1 MEQTLIFAQKPDLD
15 YMTSQ
20 IASYLSEDDFLVVR
34 HHRHLFMGIA
44 VEGLTIE
51 GPTYHKTDGVKA
63 LIDCHTAVFNQ
74 TDGVKALIDCHTAV
88 FNQTPNTVTINKN
101 EVILKPYMDAD
112 DYFTLTP
119 RKYLKK
125 G

>member
-20 IASYLSEDDFLVVR
+20 IASYLTEDAFLVVR

-44 VEGLTIE
+44 VESLTIE
-51 GPTYHKTDGVKA
+51 GPTYNKTDGVKA
-63 LIDCHTAVFNQ
+63 LINRHMTA
-74 TDGVKALIDCHTAV
+74 

-101 EVILKPYMDAD
+101 EVILKPYTDAD

>member
-1 MEQTLIFAQKPDLD
+1 MEQTLIFAQTPDLD

-20 IASYLSEDDFLVVR
+20 IASYLTDDDFLVVR

-44 VEGLTIE
+44 VEGLTID
-51 GPTYHKTDGVKA
+51 GPTHHKTDGVKA
-63 LIDCHTAVFNQ
+63 LIDR
-74 TDGVKALIDCHTAV
+74 HTAV

-101 EVILKPYMDAD
+101 EIFVKTHVDAD

>member
-20 IASYLSEDDFLVVR
+20 IASYLKEDAFLVVR
-34 HHRHLFMGIA
+34 HHRQLFMGIA

-51 GPTYHKTDGVKA
+51 GSTYNKTDGVKA
-63 LIDCHTAVFNQ
+63 LIDRHMTTFGQ
-74 TDGVKALIDCHTAV
+74 
-88 FNQTPNTVTINKN
+88 QPNTVTVDKN
-101 EVILKPYMDAD
+101 EVTLKTHVDAV

-119 RKYLKK
+119 RKHLKK

>member
-1 MEQTLIFAQKPDLD
+1 MEQTLIFAQTPDLD

-20 IASYLSEDDFLVVR
+20 IASYLTEDDFLVVR
-34 HHRHLFMGIA
+34 HHRHIFMGIA
-44 VEGLTIE
+44 VEGLTID
-51 GPTYHKTDGVKA
+51 GPTYNK
-63 LIDCHTAVFNQ
+63 

-101 EVILKPYMDAD
+101 EVFVKSHVDAV

-119 RKYLKK
+119 RKQLKK

>member
-1 MEQTLIFAQKPDLD
+1 MEQTLIFAQTPDLD

-20 IASYLSEDDFLVVR
+20 IASYLTDDDFLVVR

-51 GPTYHKTDGVKA
+51 GPTYNKTDGVKA
-63 LIDCHTAVFNQ
+63 LIDRHMTTFGQ
-74 TDGVKALIDCHTAV
+74 
-88 FNQTPNTVTINKN
+88 QPNTVTVDKN
-101 EVILKPYMDAD
+101 EVTLKTHVDAV

>member
-1 MEQTLIFAQKPDLD
+1 MEQTLIFAQTPDLD

-20 IASYLSEDDFLVVR
+20 IASYLKEDAFLVVR
-34 HHRHLFMGIA
+34 HHRHVFMGIA

-51 GPTYHKTDGVKA
+51 GPTYNKTDGAKA
-63 LIDCHTAVFNQ
+63 LINS
-74 TDGVKALIDCHTAV
+74 HTAV

-101 EVILKPYMDAD
+101 EVTLKTHVDAV

-119 RKYLKK
+119 RKHLKK

>member
-20 IASYLSEDDFLVVR
+20 IASYLNEDDFLVVR

-63 LIDCHTAVFNQ
+63 LIDCYTA
-74 TDGVKALIDCHTAV
+74 TY
-88 FNQTPNTVTINKN
+88 NQTPNTVTINNN
-101 EVILKPYMDAD
+101 EVFIKAHVDAN
-112 DYFTLTP
+112 DYLSLTP

>member
-1 MEQTLIFAQKPDLD
+1 MEQTLIFAQTPDLD

-20 IASYLSEDDFLVVR
+20 IASYLTEDAFLVVR
-34 HHRHLFMGIA
+34 HHRHIFMGIA

-51 GPTYHKTDGVKA
+51 GPTYNKTDGTRA
-63 LIDCHTAVFNQ
+63 LIDHHMTTFGQ
-74 TDGVKALIDCHTAV
+74 K
-88 FNQTPNTVTINKN
+88 PNTVTVDKN
-101 EVILKPYMDAD
+101 EVTLKTHVDAV

-119 RKYLKK
+119 RKHLKK

>member
-1 MEQTLIFAQKPDLD
+1 MEQTLIFAQTPDLD

-20 IASYLSEDDFLVVR
+20 IASYLTEDNFLIVR
-34 HHRHLFMGIA
+34 HHRQLFISIA

-51 GPTYHKTDGVKA
+51 GPTYNKTDGVKA
-63 LIDCHTAVFNQ
+63 LIDRHMTTFGQ
-74 TDGVKALIDCHTAV
+74 K
-88 FNQTPNTVTINKN
+88 PNTVTVDKN
-101 EVILKPYMDAD
+101 EVTLKTHVDAT

-119 RKYLKK
+119 RNHLKK

>member
-20 IASYLSEDDFLVVR
+20 IASYLKEDAFLVVR
-34 HHRHLFMGIA
+34 HHRQLFMGIA

-51 GPTYHKTDGVKA
+51 GPTYNKTDGIKA
-63 LIDCHTAVFNQ
+63 LIDCHMITFGQ
-74 TDGVKALIDCHTAV
+74 
-88 FNQTPNTVTINKN
+88 QPNTVTVDKN
-101 EVILKPYMDAD
+101 EVILKPYIDAD

>member
-20 IASYLSEDDFLVVR
+20 IASYLKEDDFLVVR

-44 VEGLTIE
+44 VEGLTID
-51 GPTYHKTDGVKA
+51 GPTYNKTDGVKA
-63 LIDCHTAVFNQ
+63 LIDR
-74 TDGVKALIDCHTAV
+74 HTAV

-125 G
+125 S

>member
-1 MEQTLIFAQKPDLD
+1 MEQTLIFAQTPDLD

-20 IASYLSEDDFLVVR
+20 IASYLNEDAFLVVR

-51 GPTYHKTDGVKA
+51 GPTYNKTDGVKA
-63 LIDCHTAVFNQ
+63 LIDSHTA
-74 TDGVKALIDCHTAV
+74 TYS
-88 FNQTPNTVTINKN
+88 QTPNTVTVDKN
-101 EVILKPYMDAD
+101 EVTLKTHVDAN

-119 RKYLKK
+119 RKTLKK

>member
-1 MEQTLIFAQKPDLD
+1 MEQTLIFAQTPDLD

-20 IASYLSEDDFLVVR
+20 IASYLTDDDFLVVR
-34 HHRHLFMGIA
+34 HHRQLFMGIA

-51 GPTYHKTDGVKA
+51 GPTYNKTDGTRA
-63 LIDCHTAVFNQ
+63 LINRHMAAF
-74 TDGVKALIDCHTAV
+74 GHK
-88 FNQTPNTVTINKN
+88 PNTVTVDKN
-101 EVILKPYMDAD
+101 EVTLKTHVDAV

-119 RKYLKK
+119 RKHLKK

>member
-1 MEQTLIFAQKPDLD
+1 MEQTLIFAQKPDLG

-20 IASYLSEDDFLVVR
+20 IASYLKEDDFLVVR

-51 GPTYHKTDGVKA
+51 GPTYNKTNGVKA
-63 LIDCHTAVFNQ
+63 LIDH
-74 TDGVKALIDCHTAV
+74 HTAV

-101 EVILKPYMDAD
+101 EIILKPYMDAV

-119 RKYLKK
+119 RKHLKK

>member
-20 IASYLSEDDFLVVR
+20 IASYLKEDDFLVVR

-44 VEGLTIE
+44 VEGLTID
-51 GPTYHKTDGVKA
+51 GPTHHKTDGVKA
-63 LIDCHTAVFNQ
+63 LIDHHMTTF
-74 TDGVKALIDCHTAV
+74 GRK
-88 FNQTPNTVTINKN
+88 PNTVTVDKN
-101 EVILKPYMDAD
+101 EVFVKTHVDAD

>member
-1 MEQTLIFAQKPDLD
+1 MEQTLIFAQTPDLD

-20 IASYLSEDDFLVVR
+20 IASYLTEDAFLVVR
-34 HHRHLFMGIA
+34 HNRHLFMGIA

-51 GPTYHKTDGVKA
+51 GPSYNKTDGVKA
-63 LIDCHTAVFNQ
+63 LIDYHTAVF
-74 TDGVKALIDCHTAV
+74 D
-88 FNQTPNTVTINKN
+88 QTPNTVTINKN
-101 EVILKPYMDAD
+101 EVFVKSHVDAD

>member
-1 MEQTLIFAQKPDLD
+1 
-15 YMTSQ
+15 MTSQ
-20 IASYLSEDDFLVVR
+20 IASYLTDDDFLVVK
-34 HHRHLFMGIA
+34 HHRHIFMGIA
-44 VEGLTIE
+44 VEGLTID
-51 GPTYHKTDGVKA
+51 GPTYNKTDGVKA
-63 LIDCHTAVFNQ
+63 LIDR
-74 TDGVKALIDCHTAV
+74 HTAV